1 MKVSIMNLGCPKNQK
16 DGEQALSCFVKQGFE
31 YEKDPKR
38 ADVIIVNTCSFI
50 DDAKKESIAVIL
62 ECASI
67 KNKVKGTAKKKVLLV
82 MGCLSQRY
90 PEELMKEIPEADVIL
105 GTGNIDQAYDLYIE
119 FMNNKK
125 RLINVCSPGFIQ
137 TDNSY
142 IKALKDSSY
151 IPETQT
157 SSSYVKVAEGCSNRC
172 TYCVIPSIRGTAV
185 YRPKD
190 NVLEEIKALKRA
202 GVKETILIAQD
213 LSSNKKYLKDLLKGI
228 CSIKASERPEW
239 VRLMYCNPWGVDS
252 ELISIIKNEECI
264 VKYIDMPIQH
274 ISDTVLKRM
283 GRASSAASIY
293 KKLDQLKNSGIAIRS
308 TVMTGFPGEKA
319 SDFNELKKLVKTSY
333 FHWLG
338 IFVYSPQEGTPSYS
352 MKGQLAYNIATERRN
367 ELDTMQFDITSSF
380 NETYLGKTLKVLLCG
395 KEDRSKIGRIFS
407 QAPSVD
413 GLVRI
418 TGSLKKDDGFVNV
431 LITDNLGYDI
441 KGKIV

>member
-16 DGEQALSCFVKQGFE
+16 DGEQALSCFIKKGFS
-31 YEKDPKR
+31 YEKDPRKS
-38 ADVIIVNTCSFI
+38 DVIIVNTCSFI
-50 DDAKKESIAVIL
+50 DDAKKESIAAIL

-67 KNKVKGTAKKKVLLV
+67 KKKKVLLI

-90 PEELMKEIPEADVIL
+90 PEEIMKDIPEADVIL
-105 GTGNIDQAYDLYIE
+105 GTGNVDKAYDLYIE
-119 FMNNKK
+119 FINNKK
-125 RLINVCSPGFIQ
+125 RLIDVCTPGFIQ

-142 IKALKDSSY
+142 IKTLKNSNY

-190 NVLEEIKALKRA
+190 KVLEEIKALKRV

-213 LSSNKKYLKDLLKGI
+213 LSSNKKYLKDLLRGI
-228 CSIKASERPEW
+228 CSIKPSERPEW

-264 VKYIDMPIQH
+264 VKYIDMPVQH

-319 SDFNELKKLVKTSY
+319 SDFNELKKLVKASY

-418 TGSLKKDDGFVNV
+418 TGSLKKDGGFVNV